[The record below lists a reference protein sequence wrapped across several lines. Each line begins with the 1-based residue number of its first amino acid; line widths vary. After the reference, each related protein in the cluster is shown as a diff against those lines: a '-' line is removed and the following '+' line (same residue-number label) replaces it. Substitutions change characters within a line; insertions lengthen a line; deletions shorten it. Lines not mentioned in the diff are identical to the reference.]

1 MPGIAISV
9 EQLSGPLGR
18 YDGLALIVIG
28 IVLIV
33 FAAGHFV
40 RTTRLIDEQETHSAS
55 SIRVELALS
64 AVLGLIV
71 AVLCA
76 YLVFG

>member
-1 MPGIAISV
+1 MHP
-9 EQLSGPLGR
+9 
-18 YDGLALIVIG
+18 
-28 IVLIV
+28 
-33 FAAGHFV
+33 
-40 RTTRLIDEQETHSAS
+40 AS

-76 YLVFG
+76 YLAFG